1 MKQKKF
7 PKIGLAL
14 GSGGAKGLSHIGVI
28 KELEKN
34 NIPIFCIAGSSI
46 GSLIGGAYA
55 TKRDIYGMEKEVL
68 GTNWK
73 KIFSLIDPVFNEGLI
88 GGNKVKEF
96 IEEYTQKKKFEE
108 LEVKFSVV
116 ATEFREGKA
125 VIIDKGDV
133 ATAIRASISF
143 PLLFEPVRVRGKV
156 LSDGGL
162 TIPVPVNVA
171 KEMGAEIVIAVNLD
185 GDYFNKEKNHRK
197 INLYQAANTSLNIL
211 RHHLALSNVR
221 EADMVISPEI
231 GDVKWSK
238 FADGKDVVLSG
249 EEAMRKKIRKLREI
263 IKKI

>member
-1 MKQKKF
+1 MKRKKF

-46 GSLIGGAYA
+46 GSLVGGVYA
-55 TKRDIYGMEKEVL
+55 TKRDIYEMEKEVL

-73 KIFSLIDPVFNEGLI
+73 KLFSLIDPVFKEGLI
-88 GGNKVKEF
+88 GGNKVKKF
-96 IEEYTQKKKFEE
+96 IERYTQKKNFDE

-116 ATEFREGKA
+116 ATELRKGRA
-125 VIIDKGDV
+125 VIINKGDV

-143 PLLFEPVRVRGKV
+143 PLLFEPVKIRGKV

-162 TIPVPVNVA
+162 AIPVPVSVA

-185 GDYFNKEKNHRK
+185 GDYFNEEKNHRK
-197 INLYQAANTSLNIL
+197 VNLYQTANNSLNIL
-211 RHHLALSNVR
+211 RYHLALSNIR
-221 EADMVISPEI
+221 EADLVVSPKI

-249 EEAMRKKIRKLREI
+249 EEAMKKKMRKLREI
-263 IKKI
+263 IKKS